1 MHDDK
6 PKWAKRVQRYKIA
19 QLYEQDAAGIVDEEL
34 IDEVGFAILTRCI
47 SILTASAAH
56 RGRVPCPFC
65 GKIIDHKW
73 DEFVHCEDCDW
84 GLPWKE
90 YHKTYKRKQLSAGG
104 MQPFLEAYVDE
115 FPKAATPQQ
124 KMRLIDIL
132 ISRYHG
138 EYEGGGHRP
147 GGLNLIGGKNRE
159 VRAFLNELARGIT
172 RPGREQTHREW
183 VEKVRRERPSAWQ
196 DPNET

>member
-1 MHDDK
+1 
-6 PKWAKRVQRYKIA
+6 
-19 QLYEQDAAGIVDEEL
+19 
-34 IDEVGFAILTRCI
+34 
-47 SILTASAAH
+47 
-56 RGRVPCPFC
+56 
-65 GKIIDHKW
+65 
-73 DEFVHCEDCDW
+73 
-84 GLPWKE
+84 
-90 YHKTYKRKQLSAGG
+90 
-104 MQPFLEAYVDE
+104 
-115 FPKAATPQQ
+115 
-124 KMRLIDIL
+124 MRLIDIL